1 MPTPSLQLCKRS
13 SELTC
18 QNPKSEHG
26 PEHEDGFIGFPIV
39 SDRMKLVTVGVCEW
53 TVTQVKEQR
62 ISEHAKLKGN
72 TNVVCTFTEEAERH
86 CKGGQVR
93 AAHTAAA
100 AIQQAVRQSVKQ
112 ADPRGQAKH
121 LHCAALL
128 AAAILPAHA
137 YVICSTRC

>member
-1 MPTPSLQLCKRS
+1 VPLTPPLLSVPAAAHS

-18 QNPKSEHG
+18 QNPKAEHG

-72 TNVVCTFTEEAERH
+72 TNVVW
-86 CKGGQVR
+86 
-93 AAHTAAA
+93 
-100 AIQQAVRQSVKQ
+100 
-112 ADPRGQAKH
+112 
-121 LHCAALL
+121 
-128 AAAILPAHA
+128 
-137 YVICSTRC
+137 